1 VPVDSWWSR
10 GKAGGMKIDAQASE
24 HAYRTGL
31 AVHAG
36 EARRWF
42 ESLVAVCLRR
52 FLLQEGGEIP
62 APETVAD
69 FGRRLWVA
77 ASAVGWP
84 SPLVA
89 GSTCGPEE
97 RSWDGLE
104 AHVSAIAA
112 SGNDE
117 TERAR
122 LLPVA
127 RQLLKTCIYGEF
139 TDCRNSFRQIAADN
153 RCRRQ
158 DPAIARARIS
168 GTPCVDCPYYVTL
181 AQEEHARL
189 LEASWA
195 TGNPVPYAREPALFL
210 PEDFRELRRFLWMQ
224 ARFGHR

>member
-1 VPVDSWWSR
+1 
-10 GKAGGMKIDAQASE
+10 MMIDAQASE
-24 HAYRTGL
+24 HAYRAGL
-31 AVHAG
+31 AAHAG

-52 FLLQEGGEIP
+52 FLQQESGALP
-62 APETVAD
+62 SAETVAA
-69 FGRRLWVA
+69 FSRHLWNS

-84 SPLVA
+84 SPLA
-89 GSTCGPEE
+89 EGTTCGPEE
-97 RSWDGLE
+97 RSWDGIE
-104 AHVSAIAA
+104 AQVSAIAA
-112 SGNDE
+112 CGSDE

-139 TDCRNSFRQIAADN
+139 TECRNSYRSPVAED

-158 DPAIARARIS
+158 DPSIARTRIS

-181 AQEEHARL
+181 TQGEHATL

-195 TGNPVPYAREPALFL
+195 RGNPVPYTREPALFL
-210 PEDFRELRRFLWMQ
+210 PEDFRELRRFLWLQ
-224 ARFGHR
+224 ARFGGR